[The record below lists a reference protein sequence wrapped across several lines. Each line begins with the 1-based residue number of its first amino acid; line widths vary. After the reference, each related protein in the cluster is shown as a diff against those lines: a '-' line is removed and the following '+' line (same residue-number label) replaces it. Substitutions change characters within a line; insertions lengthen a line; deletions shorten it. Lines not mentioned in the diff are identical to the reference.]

1 MFNITKK
8 RLKKTGLPPGIPIY
22 VGEKRDEKVIISILD
37 YDETQYQ
44 EKEAKE
50 IEECFAFK
58 DTPTVS
64 WINIDGIYQ
73 VDVIEKI
80 GKHFGL
86 HSLIQEDIVNT
97 EQRPK
102 LEDFGNY
109 IFIVLKM
116 LYYDEKENEA
126 RTEQVSLILG
136 ENFVISFQERKGDIF
151 VPIRKRIKNEKGRI
165 RRVGA
170 DYLAYALLDTIV
182 DHYFIVL
189 EKLGDKIEGL
199 EEKLVSESR
208 PETLEEIHG
217 LKKQMIFL
225 RKSIWPLREVIH
237 GLERGDSSLIKE
249 TLRIYLKDVYDHT
262 VQVIDTVETFRDM
275 LSGIHDTYLSSISN
289 KMNEVMKVL
298 TMIATIF
305 IPLTFIV
312 GIYGMNFKFM
322 PELGWR
328 WSYLI
333 VWAIIVVIVVSM
345 VIYFKKK
352 KWL

>member
-64 WINIDGIYQ
+64 WINIDGIHQ

-102 LEDFGNY
+102 LEDFRNY

-136 ENFVISFQERKGDIF
+136 ENFVPREKRRYFCTYQKENQKRKG
-151 VPIRKRIKNEKGRI
+151 P
-165 RRVGA
+165 
-170 DYLAYALLDTIV
+170 
-182 DHYFIVL
+182 H
-189 EKLGDKIEGL
+189 
-199 EEKLVSESR
+199 
-208 PETLEEIHG
+208 
-217 LKKQMIFL
+217 
-225 RKSIWPLREVIH
+225 
-237 GLERGDSSLIKE
+237 
-249 TLRIYLKDVYDHT
+249 
-262 VQVIDTVETFRDM
+262 
-275 LSGIHDTYLSSISN
+275 
-289 KMNEVMKVL
+289 
-298 TMIATIF
+298 
-305 IPLTFIV
+305 
-312 GIYGMNFKFM
+312 
-322 PELGWR
+322 
-328 WSYLI
+328 
-333 VWAIIVVIVVSM
+333 
-345 VIYFKKK
+345 
-352 KWL
+352 